1 MLNGYI
7 GNEKK
12 EINKMALFVDD
23 EKDYI
28 EFNAV
33 YKKPTQK
40 YDKMEFQFHG
50 IGRFLIIQARFM
62 ASDTQ

>member
-1 MLNGYI
+1 
-7 GNEKK
+7 
-12 EINKMALFVDD
+12 MALFVDD